1 LWLKDTRTYHV
12 QGWLNQIGSGSL
24 SRNTLKH
31 IKSVVSAIF
40 TLAKQQDYFH
50 AENPARDTAI
60 NPGAAEPQE
69 TYAYSLEEIQ
79 GILSLL
85 PEPAGTA
92 FAIAAFMGLRYGE
105 IRGLLWENY
114 RDGEMH
120 ISRSI

>member
-1 LWLKDTRTYHV
+1 MARPEKVR
-12 QGWLNQIGSGSL
+12 GSV

-69 TYAYSLEEIQ
+69 TYAYSLEEIHT
-79 GILSLL
+79 ILSRL

-92 FAIAAFMGLRYGE
+92 FAMGSTYNYDPVEYGD
-105 IRGLLWENY
+105 L
-114 RDGEMH
+114 DPTV
-120 ISRSI
+120 SIDSSPAGHSTA